1 MSVNTGVWVTLAG
14 DAGSVEIQAD
24 TNLPVAALL
33 PGWAAQVSTAA
44 AEDLVVVAEDT
55 HALVDPDD
63 NLAAIGVGYGAVLR
77 LATPEAAMALL
88 DVATLD
94 TPALAV
100 AATEERL
107 DETPER
113 SEETTRPGAQRATQ
127 VFNIGR
133 PATAPPEPP
142 ATTPGAQSLSPLG
155 SPAINDTRTGQNT
168 VTADPV
174 TAGPAK
180 PDPAAV
186 MYPSEPAVGPPPH
199 TQRRFASQGEDL
211 GGGLGDVL
219 PPRVSRAARWSASLR
234 AVVSAKAVAPAAP
247 ATGFAKAPTPG
258 AGERWRLARQG
269 ADRVHS
275 LEQVIRQATLS
286 RCVVIAVVSP
296 KGGAGKTSI
305 TALLASLFAELR
317 RDPVLALDA
326 NPDFGNLADKMG
338 APAAH
343 VDELAVWLAD
353 HPAATPAELSARLG
367 RGPHGARFL
376 PTAVGDMGRMIAT
389 ADVALYSGLL
399 ARLRDYEGIIL
410 VDCGTGLLDPPVRAA
425 LDAADQVVLVTDSSA
440 DTAGLV
446 VTAARY
452 LREATPVFLAV
463 NKMPAKGSMLDLV
476 RVAEALPGLAGM
488 TVVPE
493 VRLAENLIT
502 PAFDW
507 SAAPGPWVE
516 PLRELAA
523 RLAQGWAELR

>member
-1 MSVNTGVWVTLAG
+1 MSVNTSVWVTLAG
-14 DAGSVEIQAD
+14 DAGSVEVQAD
-24 TNLPVAALL
+24 TTRPVAALL

-44 AEDLVVVAEDT
+44 PEDLVVVAEDT

-63 NLAAIGVGYGAVLR
+63 SLAGIGAGYGAVLR
-77 LATPEAAMALL
+77 LATPEAAMDLL
-88 DVATLD
+88 DVANLEA
-94 TPALAV
+94 PALSV
-100 AATEERL
+100 STTEERL
-107 DETPER
+107 DEAPER
-113 SEETTRPGAQRATQ
+113 TEETTHPVTSRAAQI
-127 VFNIGR
+127 FNVGR
-133 PATAPPEPP
+133 PAATSPWPP
-142 ATTPGAQSLSPLG
+142 ATTPGPAPLPPLG
-155 SPAINDTRTGQNT
+155 SPAVDATRAGQDIVLPN
-168 VTADPV
+168 
-174 TAGPAK
+174 PAR
-180 PDPAAV
+180 PSPAAAAE
-186 MYPSEPAVGPPPH
+186 PSEPAAELPPH
-199 TQRRFASQGEDL
+199 AHHGQQQLASQGEDR
-211 GGGLGDVL
+211 GGVLTDVL
-219 PPRVSRAARWSASLR
+219 PPKVSGVARWTATLR
-234 AVVSAKAVAPAAP
+234 ALVSAKAVAPAHP
-247 ATGFAKAPTPG
+247 ATGLAKAPTPG
-258 AGERWRLARQG
+258 AAERWRLARQD
-269 ADRVHS
+269 ADRVHG
-275 LEQVIRQATLS
+275 LEQVIRQATLA

-338 APAAH
+338 TPTAH
-343 VDELAVWLAD
+343 VDELASWLAE
-353 HPAATPAELSARLG
+353 HPGATPAELSARLG

-389 ADVALYSGLL
+389 ADVELYSGLL
-399 ARLRDYEGIIL
+399 ARLRDYEGIIV

-452 LREATPVFLAV
+452 LRAATPVFLAV
-463 NKMPAKGSMLDLV
+463 NKMPAKGSMLDV
-476 RVAEALPGLAGM
+476 DRVAEALPGLAGM

-507 SAAPGPWVE
+507 STAPGGWVE

-523 RLAQGWAELR
+523 RLAQGWAGLR